1 MPKKTAKD
9 TNNKST
15 ALVVQEQENPK
26 NNENSI
32 LLWASGNIIGE
43 SLADVDEVKNRLP
56 VILGKILALC
66 WINEEFQTLFLAEPS
81 ACLEKLGV
89 KTPEDVIVSAQTTN
103 TKRPSI
109 IVFEKRQGSNFK
121 LRLFS
126 LSLTLMA
133 SK

>member
-1 MPKKTAKD
+1 MPKKTLKD
-9 TNNKST
+9 SNSPST
-15 ALVVQEQENPK
+15 ALVIQEQDTPQNDR
-26 NNENSI
+26 NSI
-32 LLWASGNIIGE
+32 LSWASENIIGE
-43 SLADVDEVKNRLP
+43 SLADVDAVKNRLP

-66 WINEEFQTLFLAEPS
+66 WIREEFQALFLAEPS

-89 KTPEDVIVSAQTTN
+89 KTPVDVIVSAQTTN

>member
-1 MPKKTAKD
+1 MPKKTLKD
-9 TNNKST
+9 SDSPST
-15 ALVVQEQENPK
+15 ALVIQEQDTPQNDG
-26 NNENSI
+26 NSI
-32 LLWASGNIIGE
+32 LSWASENIIGE
-43 SLADVDEVKNRLP
+43 SLADVDAVKNRLP

-66 WINEEFQTLFLAEPS
+66 WIREEFQALFLAEPA

>member
-1 MPKKTAKD
+1 MPKKTIKD
-9 TNNKST
+9 SDSPST
-15 ALVVQEQENPK
+15 ALVIQEQDAPQNDR
-26 NNENSI
+26 NSI
-32 LLWASGNIIGE
+32 LSWASENIIGE
-43 SLADVDEVKNRLP
+43 SLADVDAVKNRLP

-66 WINEEFQTLFLAEPS
+66 WIREEFQALLLAEPS